1 MFFIGGDWKNRIFS
15 RPVKGEELTRKNM
28 VCRSATWCKI
38 LAYIHVQFTCLWNC
52 KTTLIQYKD
61 NQINYYMHNINMND
75 MICIYM
81 YNIFYYQFI
90 LSFIKLHLLMYMAL
104 VTSSILTNLSN
115 FWNMW
120 NRELWTDYHDEFM
133 LKNVIIY
140 LCYMNIFSKYFDP
153 DHDGL

>member
-75 MICIYM
+75 MICIYI
-81 YNIFYYQFI
+81 YVQHI
-90 LSFIKLHLLMYMAL
+90 L
-104 VTSSILTNLSN
+104 LSVH
-115 FWNMW
+115 FVFHQ
-120 NRELWTDYHDEFM
+120 TAFVDVYGPGD
-133 LKNVIIY
+133 I
-140 LCYMNIFSKYFDP
+140 
-153 DHDGL
+153 